1 MSAFKDRKSAPRRG
15 KRSARRFLVSKQIRL
30 ADRLRFQNAPI
41 DADAHR
47 WKFASSTEVSD
58 RISKVAAKSQLSRP
72 RCARLGESFDTGGRA
87 TASAAPGVEGW
98 SACARP
104 ARNPTVRRFTSARE
118 GREGRARP
126 QGERARPDCGRC
138 SAPAR
143 RRGHRIWRVQTGD
156 SRGKAS
162 MGGGSGVSGGAGTA
176 NSPPP
181 FKANPMHI
189 KYRAYTTGDD
199 PNVDLKVRAV
209 CQAARSRVLPSAR
222 RTRGPRGGISAARD
236 RL

>member
-1 MSAFKDRKSAPRRG
+1 M
-15 KRSARRFLVSKQIRL
+15 
-30 ADRLRFQNAPI
+30 
-41 DADAHR
+41 
-47 WKFASSTEVSD
+47 
-58 RISKVAAKSQLSRP
+58 KSQLSRP
-72 RCARLGESFDTGGRA
+72 RCARLGESFDTEGRA

-162 MGGGSGVSGGAGTA
+162 MGGGSGIGGGAGTA

-209 CQAARSRVLPSAR
+209 CQAALSRVLPSAR
-222 RTRGPRGGISAARD
+222 RIFVRARSSRGSRRPHRATEPIATRLPTPRARASSFPLPRSSPRARVADRDISKIHSPR
-236 RL
+236 RKPPRSTSGTWRIPRTN